1 MNYRVNFVP
10 AGEKITELIFAPL
23 LPSLL
28 NVSPILPFLPS
39 HNRVERFDLVDD
51 NNAIV
56 CPYKCT
62 STLHVSVCLSLD
74 DERENV

>member
-1 MNYRVNFVP
+1 MVDVF
-10 AGEKITELIFAPL
+10 
-23 LPSLL
+23 
-28 NVSPILPFLPS
+28 PIVFFPS
-39 HNRVERFDLVDD
+39 HNRVERFDFVPD